1 MTWRDYSQILQLN
14 GISGNMLKLLNI
26 FRKKWKQVLP
36 NGHGFLWQILVLVS
50 PKVLFLVLFLLIYV
64 NDLSSYLNT
73 KLNTHQ
79 TQTHSPNF
87 VIVSN
92 NWLHRD
98 SSLLEMNFLLKW
110 NYVNWFKKW
119 RCSNVMGKFWKYHK
133 VVTLQS
139 SLQSFF
145 NVASTSLKI
154 IFWDFLKSYLSEDNR
169 HLNN

>member
-1 MTWRDYSQILQLN
+1 MTCRDYSQILQLN

-87 VIVSN
+87 VTVWN

-98 SSLLEMNFLLKW
+98 SSLCWSEITLIDL
-110 NYVNWFKKW
+110 
-119 RCSNVMGKFWKYHK
+119 RSD
-133 VVTLQS
+133 VVAMLWES
-139 SLQSFF
+139 SENITKL
-145 NVASTSLKI
+145 
-154 IFWDFLKSYLSEDNR
+154 
-169 HLNN
+169 